1 MVEINNQTKNKVD
14 LRLIERISEEFLKS
28 RRKAGHEL
36 SIAIIGDAAMRKINR
51 ERRRID
57 KPTDVLS
64 FRGEG
69 KFFGEIILDYSQVK
83 RQARELKKSAGDELV
98 FILVHGLLHLA
109 GYDDRTEK
117 ERLKMI
123 RLGEKFIRKLK
134 VKNAKL
140 KVPKITNTEKFG
152 KSKRLKL

>member
-1 MVEINNQTKNKVD
+1 MVEINNQTKNKID

-36 SIAIIGDAAMRKINR
+36 SVAIIGDAAMRKINR
-51 ERRRID
+51 ERRQID

-69 KFFGEIILDYSQVK
+69 KFFGEIILDYSQIK
-83 RQARELKKSAGDELV
+83 KQARELKKSAGDELV

-117 ERLKMI
+117 DRLKMI
-123 RLGEKFIRKLK
+123 RLGEEFIINFKFQSS
-134 VKNAKL
+134 NAKS
-140 KVPKITNTEKFG
+140 IS
-152 KSKRLKL
+152 KSK

>member
-1 MVEINNQTKNKVD
+1 MVEINNQTKSKIDELLIRKVA
-14 LRLIERISEEFLKS
+14 EAFLKS
-28 RRKAGHEL
+28 HHKIGHEL

-57 KPTDVLS
+57 SPTDVLS

-69 KFFGEIILDYSQVK
+69 GFFGEIILDYSQIK
-83 RQARELKKSAGDELV
+83 KQARELKKSAGDELV

-123 RLGEKFIRKLK
+123 RLGGEFIKMQKLK
-134 VKNAKL
+134 IKMQNDKD
-140 KVPKITNTEKFG
+140 KI
-152 KSKRLKL
+152 

>member
-1 MVEINNQTKNKVD
+1 MVEINNQTNNKIDAALLKRVA
-14 LRLIERISEEFLKS
+14 EEFLKS

-36 SIAIIGDAAMRKINR
+36 SVAIIGDAAMRKINR
-51 ERRRID
+51 ACRKID

-83 RQARELKKSAGDELV
+83 RQARESGKNVKDELV
-98 FILVHGLLHLA
+98 FILVHGLLHLD
-109 GYDDRTEK
+109 GYDDKTEK

-123 RLGEKFIRKLK
+123 GLGEKFIK
-134 VKNAKL
+134 
-140 KVPKITNTEKFG
+140 KIN
-152 KSKRLKL
+152 L